1 MPTVNDFNLA
11 VTESLQDVVTRV
23 VTFIPN
29 LVGAAIILVLGWIV
43 AALLEWAVDN
53 VIRAVGLQTLFERVK
68 VEDVVK
74 KTEAKKDTTGLI
86 AAVVKWIILL
96 VAFIA
101 AADSLNLPQVSEFLN
116 NILAYVPNVVA
127 AAAILIIGAI
137 FAHFMAKVVAGV
149 TMASRLEFAELAS
162 STTRYAILVFT
173 VLAALSQL
181 GIATAFLQT
190 LFTGFVAAL
199 AIAGGLAFGLGGQG
213 AAKEWLEKFRKETG
227 IDGK

>member
-11 VTESLQDVVTRV
+11 VTESLQNVVTRV

-53 VIRAVGLQTLFERVK
+53 VVRAVGLQTLFERVK
-68 VEDVVK
+68 IEDVVK
-74 KTEAKKDTTGLI
+74 KAEAKKDTTGLI

-101 AADSLNLPQVSEFLN
+101 AADSLHLPQVSEFLN

-127 AAAILIIGAI
+127 TAAILIIGAI

-149 TMASRLEFAELAS
+149 TRASRLEFADLAS
-162 STTRYAILVFT
+162 SVTRYAILVFT
-173 VLAALSQL
+173 ILAALSQL
-181 GIATAFLQT
+181 GIASAFLQT

-213 AAKEWLEKFRKETG
+213 AAKDWLERFRKETG